1 MIRTPVCVGTC
12 VTLGL
17 LICVSRAAAQSPART
32 FAKLEGTPKV
42 GQTITIVDDQGR
54 RSQGKVASVV
64 GSQIEILQPTG
75 WHKPE
80 VRVTFAEAAVV
91 RIEHDD
97 STWNGILIGG
107 AIGTL
112 LGVLTYNDLVD
123 GETGYSLGAFMP
135 LAGGWLG
142 QKLDQHSRRVYYA
155 STRTAPPPVTTEVA
169 TTAALV
175 PALESGTRVR
185 VISSRRATPDR
196 GTSETSGGAVLKT
209 IGSVGNRDSS
219 VLTVVP
225 ANDQAVRIPL
235 DSVSSVDVSVG
246 KKRNVIPGLL
256 VGLGAGVIVGFAASV
271 DDQDCGSESSNF
283 CSRGAALAMG
293 TGFMGGLGA
302 ILGAMTKTDRW
313 VRRYGPASDAGVA
326 MSETPRV
333 LWSVHPDLR
342 KHSIAVSV
350 SWKPRRR

>member
-1 MIRTPVCVGTC
+1 MIRTSVRVGTC

-17 LICVSRAAAQSPART
+17 LMCVSRAAAQSPVRT
-32 FAKLEGTPKV
+32 FAELEGTLKV

-54 RSQGKVASVV
+54 RSQGKVASIA

-80 VRVTFAEAAVV
+80 VRVRFAEDAVV

-112 LGVLTYNDLVD
+112 FGVLTYNDLVD

-155 STRTAPPPVTTEVA
+155 SKRTAPPPVTTEVA
-169 TTAALV
+169 TAAALV
-175 PALESGTRVR
+175 PALEFGTRVR

-196 GTSETSGGAVLKT
+196 GMSETSGGAVLKT
-209 IGSVGNRDSS
+209 IGTVGNRDSA
-219 VLTVVP
+219 VLTVIP
-225 ANDQAVRIPL
+225 ANDQAVKIPV
-235 DSVSSVDVSVG
+235 DSISFVDVSTG
-246 KKRNVIPGLL
+246 KKRNVVPGLL
-256 VGLGAGVIVGFAASV
+256 IGLAAGAIVGLAASV

-293 TGFMGGLGA
+293 TSFMGGLGA
-302 ILGAMTKTDRW
+302 ILGGMTKTDRW
-313 VRRYGPASDAGVA
+313 VRRYGAA
-326 MSETPRV
+326 SETGVGRSETARFR
-333 LWSVHPDLR
+333 WSVGPVLR
-342 KHSIAVSV
+342 KHSIAVRV
-350 SWKPRRR
+350 SLNPQRD